1 MLLTLPGT
9 KDSVEEHGIVVTAS
23 LSAVG
28 QVTECIQKGYLL
40 PETLERL
47 CEHTLAINLKM
58 LDTIKHVLVTKVKQH
73 IQEIEANAE
82 CMSASDDESDNP

>member
-1 MLLTLPGT
+1 MLSTLPGT

-58 LDTIKHVLVTKVKQH
+58 LDTIKHVLVTKVKEH
-73 IQEIEANAE
+73 IQETE
-82 CMSASDDESDNP
+82 CMSASDDESDNS